1 MTGAGATPHGH
12 DEPLRR
18 RYTVPMKRH
27 LLLAALIVTFALSG
41 SMAAQQHP
49 KAGFDD
55 AMKMIQKCH
64 VDDLRALI
72 TGAPVGA
79 ASAGAAIA
87 AANATNVDPSTVK
100 SADGTPLM
108 VAAAETDCVEGMR
121 VLILAGGDPND
132 TDKAG
137 RTALHAAAEK
147 SNSSM
152 VQLLVE
158 HRADINAKTAAG
170 DTPLSLAKTNNYK
183 GKTDQRDKIVKYL
196 TGKGAKD
203 KS

>member
-1 MTGAGATPHGH
+1 MT
-12 DEPLRR
+12 
-18 RYTVPMKRH
+18 RH
-27 LLLAALIVTFALSG
+27 TLLAIFIATLAWSG
-41 SMAAQQHP
+41 STAAQQHP
-49 KAGFDD
+49 KAGFDET
-55 AMKMIQKCH
+55 MKLMQKCR

-72 TGAPVGA
+72 TGSPLGM
-79 ASAGAAIA
+79 ASASSAVASASAA
-87 AANATNVDPSTVK
+87 NVDPSTIK

-121 VLILAGGDPND
+121 VLILAGGEPND

-147 SNSSM
+147 STSSM

-158 HRADINAKTAAG
+158 HKADINAKTAAG
-170 DTPLSLAKTNNYK
+170 DTPLSLAKTNSYK
-183 GKTDQRDKIVKYL
+183 GKTDQRDKIVKFL

>member
-1 MTGAGATPHGH
+1 MT
-12 DEPLRR
+12 
-18 RYTVPMKRH
+18 RH
-27 LLLAALIVTFALSG
+27 TLLAALVAAVAWSATT
-41 SMAAQQHP
+41 AAQNNP

-55 AMKMIQKCH
+55 AMKLVQKCR

-72 TGAPVGA
+72 TGSPVGA

-87 AANATNVDPSTVK
+87 AANAVTIDPSTIK
-100 SADGTPLM
+100 SADGTPLV

-121 VLILAGGDPND
+121 ILINAGAELTD
-132 TDKAG
+132 TDKDG
-137 RTALHAAAEK
+137 RTALHAAAAK
-147 SNSSM
+147 STSSM

-158 HRADINAKTAAG
+158 HKADVNAKTKAG

-183 GKTDQRDKIVKYL
+183 GKTDQRDKIVKFL
-196 TGKGAKD
+196 TSKGAKD

>member
-1 MTGAGATPHGH
+1 MT
-12 DEPLRR
+12 
-18 RYTVPMKRH
+18 RH
-27 LLLAALIVTFALSG
+27 TLLAICLATLAWSG
-41 SMAAQQHP
+41 TTAAQQHP

-55 AMKMIQKCH
+55 AFKLIQKCR
-64 VDDLRALI
+64 VDDLRSMI
-72 TGAPVGA
+72 TGAPMGIA
-79 ASAGAAIA
+79 TAGSAIA
-87 AANATNVDPSTVK
+87 ASNATDIDPSTVK

-108 VAAAETDCVEGMR
+108 VATAETDCVEGMR

-147 SNSSM
+147 STQSM

-158 HRADINAKTAAG
+158 HRANINATTAAG

-196 TGKGAKD
+196 TSKGAKD
-203 KS
+203 KG